1 MVNIRQAKPSMQKCP
16 PHSFATVNWRARL
29 ASNNKLVEDTK
40 IKFGATE
47 EIQIGNYQAVRCLDL
62 TLAQMRPG
70 DTFRI

>member
-47 EIQIGNYQAVRCLDL
+47 EI
-62 TLAQMRPG
+62 
-70 DTFRI
+70 